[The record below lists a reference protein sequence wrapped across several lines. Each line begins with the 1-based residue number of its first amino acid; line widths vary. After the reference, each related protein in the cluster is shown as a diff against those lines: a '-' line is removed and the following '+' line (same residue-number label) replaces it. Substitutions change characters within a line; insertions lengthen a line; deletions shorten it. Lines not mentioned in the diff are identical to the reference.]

1 LGKTNDTGPP
11 PAVTQMES
19 ELGHAMS
26 SPEIYLA
33 SKSPR
38 RHELLRQIGIDF
50 TEFRL
55 REAAGREPDVP
66 ETPRE
71 GETAQEYV
79 ERIARTKAAIAWHR
93 MGQRRMP
100 PRPMLGAD
108 TEVALDGTVFGKPA
122 DAADAV
128 RMLSLLSDRTHDV
141 LTAVAVRWE
150 HAFEIALSSSK
161 VTFRALTRAEIERY
175 VATGEPFGKAGA
187 YAIQGRAAAF
197 VRRLEGSYSGVM
209 GLPLYETAAV
219 LARIGFP
226 VL

>member
-1 LGKTNDTGPP
+1 
-11 PAVTQMES
+11 
-19 ELGHAMS
+19 MS
-26 SPEIYLA
+26 SSAIYLA

-38 RHELLRQIGIDF
+38 RHELLRQLGVEFI
-50 TEFRL
+50 EFRL
-55 REAAGREPDVP
+55 REATGREPDV
-66 ETPRE
+66 EEVPRE
-71 GETAQEYV
+71 GETAQQYV

-108 TEVALDGTVFGKPA
+108 TEVALDGVIFGKPS

-128 RMLSLLSDRTHDV
+128 RMLSSLSGRTHDV

-150 HAFEIALSSSK
+150 HAFEIAVSQSR
-161 VTFRALTRAEIERY
+161 VTFRAVAQAEIERY

-187 YAIQGRAAAF
+187 YAIQGRAAALISQ
-197 VRRLEGSYSGVM
+197 LEGSYSGVM